1 MLCSFELFLSCCKS
15 YFNNAVVKHH
25 KYGHILQHLLERQ
38 VCWILNRMNDIRL
51 GNRGVGVGEKHIES
65 LGFISVCTSLIMF
78 F

>member
-1 MLCSFELFLSCCKS
+1 
-15 YFNNAVVKHH
+15 
-25 KYGHILQHLLERQ
+25 
-38 VCWILNRMNDIRL
+38 MNDIRL